1 MQMAPL
7 KDILIVD
14 TSVFVQENFL
24 EGARINTILNLSERG
39 HFQLVLS
46 DITVKEIK
54 AQFKKRVSAAIIK
67 HNELINDKRND
78 VRVLRNNSKGKAI
91 IQKLPNEKTICNE
104 FNEAL
109 DKELADAGATTLPYP
124 TLNIGEVFED
134 YFNGKPPFGHGDKK
148 QEFPDAFAIVHIE
161 QWCKENGVTATILSK
176 DKDFLSRT
184 SPHCKVIF
192 DYEKFIQEKLKEIE
206 TKRTDRLDQLYKAKS
221 EAIDKDIIE
230 WLEDEFANDSVFD
243 DITNWMD
250 VHDLSV
256 EDIHVVSKEYE
267 IIGDDKENL
276 EIEVTA
282 IVSYK
287 ATLEIDD
294 ANTGIYDKED
304 GIVMFRETTELTI
317 EEHDLK
323 VPIKINFYIPEPDEF
338 DDGYEVLEI
347 NNSKDVR
354 LSPDGHDSDYY

>member
-1 MQMAPL
+1 MARS

-24 EGARINTILNLSERG
+24 EGARINTILNLSERK

-46 DITVKEIK
+46 EITVKEIK

-67 HNELINDKRND
+67 HNELINDKKND
-78 VRVLRNNSKGKAI
+78 VRVLRNNPKGKLI
-91 IQKLPNEKTICNE
+91 IQKLPNEKTICSE
-104 FNEAL
+104 FNDAL
-109 DKELADAGATTLPYP
+109 DKELADAGATILPYP

-148 QEFPDAFAIVHIE
+148 QEFPDAFVIVHIE

-184 SPHCKVIF
+184 SPHCKVVF
-192 DYEKFIQEKLKEIE
+192 EYEKFIQEKLKEIE
-206 TKRTDRLDQLYKAKS
+206 TKRTDRLDILYKAKS
-221 EAIDKDIIE
+221 AAIDKDIIG
-230 WLEDEFANDSVFD
+230 WLEDEFANDTVFD

-250 VHDLSV
+250 VHDLDV
-256 EDIHVVSKEYE
+256 EYINVVCKEYE

-282 IVSYK
+282 TVSYK
-287 ATLEIDD
+287 AKLEIDD
-294 ANTGIYDKED
+294 AETGSYDKED
-304 GIVMFRETTELTI
+304 GIVLFRETTEITI

-323 VPIKINFYIPEPDEF
+323 IPLKINFYIPEPDDF
-338 DDGYEVLEI
+338 DDDYEVLEI
-347 NNSKDVR
+347 NDSKDVK
-354 LSPDGHDSDYY
+354 LSADGYYHDYY